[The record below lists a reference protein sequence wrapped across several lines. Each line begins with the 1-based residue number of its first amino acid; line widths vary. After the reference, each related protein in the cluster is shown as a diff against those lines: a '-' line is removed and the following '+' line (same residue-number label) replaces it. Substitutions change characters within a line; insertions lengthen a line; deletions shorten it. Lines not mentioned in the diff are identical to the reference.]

1 MHDYVVVG
9 AGSAGSVLARRLSD
23 DPKCRV
29 LLIEAGPPKHRSFV
43 VQAPGLYSQ
52 IWRSKLDWEFYTTP
66 QVHADGRR
74 MFWPRGKILGG
85 TSCLNA
91 SVYIRGH
98 RDNYDAWRDQGNP
111 GWGYADVLPYF
122 KRSED
127 NVRGASEYHGA
138 GGALRVSDQDL
149 IKPVSKAFVEAT
161 SKRFGVPVTEDFNA
175 KDQEGAGLYQVTV
188 RSGRRASTAAEFLD
202 PARRRKN
209 LEVTTEALVTG
220 IVIEGGRAQGV
231 RCVVGGR
238 EQTFGAGQ
246 EVILCAGTVGSPQLL
261 LLSGV
266 GPADEL
272 RAAGVPVVHDLPG
285 VGKNLQDHLLT
296 SVVYETTSAGALALS
311 LPRLARW
318 ALQFATTAGGPLRNG
333 PVEAGAF
340 LRSSPSAPRPDVQY
354 HFVPWGVP
362 MPNTD
367 DKTERPVGHQFSILP
382 GLIYPLSRG
391 EIRLKSTNPR
401 DAPLI
406 DPAYFADPADL
417 AHLVQGVRQSRDI
430 ASTAPLSRFVVKEI
444 HPGPACMSDEAIRD
458 KIRADVN
465 TIFHPVGT
473 CKMGSDG
480 AAVVDAQL
488 RVRGIG
494 GLRVAD
500 ASIMPEI
507 IGGNT
512 NAPVIMIA
520 EKAADL
526 VRGA

>member
-1 MHDYVVVG
+1 MHDYIVVG

-91 SVYIRGH
+91 SVYVRGH
-98 RDNYDAWRDQGNP
+98 RDNYDAWRDNGNP

-149 IKPVSKAFVEAT
+149 IKPVSKAFVEAAA
-161 SKRFGVPVTEDFNA
+161 KRCGIPVTDDFNA
-175 KDQEGAGLYQVTV
+175 KEQEGAGLYQVTV

-202 PARRRKN
+202 PVRGRKN
-209 LEVTTEALVTG
+209 LEVTTDALVTS
-220 IVIEGGRAQGV
+220 IVIEGGRARGV
-231 RCVVGGR
+231 RCMVGGS
-238 EQTFGAGQ
+238 EQTFHSDQ
-246 EVILCAGTVGSPQLL
+246 EIILCAGAIGSPHLL

-296 SVVYETTSAGALALS
+296 SVVYETSPAGAFALS
-311 LPRLARW
+311 LPRLAGW
-318 ALQFATTAGGPLRNG
+318 ALQFAAVAGGPLRNG

-340 LRSSPSAPRPDVQY
+340 VRSSPSAPRPDVQY
-354 HFVPWGVP
+354 HFIPWGVP

-367 DKTERPVGHQFSILP
+367 EKTQRPAGYQFSILP

-391 EIRLKSTNPR
+391 EIRLKSANPG

-406 DPAYFADPADL
+406 DPACLADPADL
-417 AHLVQGVRQSRDI
+417 AHLVKGVRQSRDI
-430 ASTAPLSRFVVKEI
+430 AATAPLSRFVVREI
-444 HPGPACMSDEAIRD
+444 HPGPSCTSDEAIRA

-473 CKMGSDG
+473 CKMGADS
-480 AAVVDAQL
+480 AAVVDSQL
-488 RVRGIG
+488 RVRGLD

-500 ASIMPEI
+500 ASIMPDI
-507 IGGNT
+507 VGGNT